1 MMKKTCIKDFVL
13 NGDMLFIAGLE
24 YNITYNEVDGNIY
37 LYDCWGRYTPVSK
50 RLINENFL

>member
-1 MMKKTCIKDFVL
+1 MKKTCIKDFVL